1 MQSSYPRQ
9 LALPGP
15 SVPGRMAK
23 NLIAPLL
30 RRRRVLVIIFLIV
43 FLPIAAAVLFLPGDY
58 VSETKIL
65 VQRQR
70 FDPVIT
76 ANSATQDASTTQSM
90 TRLQEEDVD
99 SEIDLLEG
107 DDLLRQVVVQ
117 SGLWDHVPTW
127 RRSLPIPLAP
137 KEERIAKGVR
147 HLRDA
152 LEIEPPNRSNIVT
165 VRYHSSNPKQAAAVL
180 KSLANAYLEKHIEV
194 HRPAGSTE
202 FFKHEVEQNRHNLQQ
217 ATQRLAEFTTR
228 EGVVSADAE
237 NNTLLQKI
245 SEFDASLQNAKG
257 QISSTQQ
264 RIQNLQIQLSKT
276 SPRITTQVKT
286 SAVAIDGLKSHLY
299 ELQAKRSELLT
310 KYQPGYR
317 TVKDI
322 DQQIAD
328 TQAAITKAETSPSAE
343 RTTDEDPVYLLL
355 TSDLAKAQSELA
367 ALRASETQTE
377 RTLADYRARAVRL
390 EQLGNVQQELLRNQ
404 KAAEEIY
411 VASVRKQSDA
421 RLSEALDRSRIM
433 NVAIAEAPGVPALP
447 ASSPGLRL
455 AGGFG
460 FALLVAIALAFI
472 VDYLD
477 PYFRTRVEVEDY
489 LGLPVLASV
498 SPVKMLPA
506 STAGITV
513 NDFPK

>member
-1 MQSSYPRQ
+1 MQRLDQRQ
-9 LALPGP
+9 LLLPGATA
-15 SVPGRMAK
+15 PGRTAR
-23 NLIAPLL
+23 NLLAPLL
-30 RRRRVLVIIFLIV
+30 RRRRVLVITFLIV

-70 FDPVIT
+70 FDPLIT
-76 ANSATQDASTTQSM
+76 ADSATQEASTTQSM
-90 TRLQEEDVD
+90 IRLQEEDVD

-107 DDLLRQVVVQ
+107 DDMLRRVVVQ
-117 SGLWDHVPTW
+117 SGLWEHVPAW
-127 RRSLPIPLAP
+127 RRSLPIPLPP
-137 KEERIAKGVR
+137 KEQRIAEAAR
-147 HLRDA
+147 HLRNA

-165 VRYHSSNPKQAAAVL
+165 VRYHSSDPKQAAAVL
-180 KSLANAYLEKHIEV
+180 KTLAEVYLEKHLEV

-202 FFKHEVEQNRHNLQQ
+202 FFNHEVDLNRSNLQQ
-217 ATQRLAEFTTR
+217 ATERLADFTKR
-228 EGVVSADAE
+228 EGIISADAE
-237 NNTLLQKI
+237 DNTLLQKI
-245 SEFDASLQNAKG
+245 SEFDASLQNTKG
-257 QISSTQQ
+257 QIASTQQ
-264 RIQNLQIQLSKT
+264 RIQNLQAQLRKT

-286 SAVAIDGLKSHLY
+286 SPVAVDGLKSHLY
-299 ELQAKRSELLT
+299 ALEGERSALLT

-328 TQAAITKAETSPSAE
+328 TQAAIATAESSPTAE

-355 TSDLAKAQSELA
+355 SSDLAKSQSELA
-367 ALRASETQTE
+367 ALRASEAQTE
-377 RTLADYRARAVRL
+377 RTLADYRSRAVRL
-390 EQLGNVQQELLRNQ
+390 EQLGNVQRELLRNQ

-433 NVAIAEAPGVPALP
+433 NVEIAEAPDVPALP
-447 ASSPGLRL
+447 VSSPVLRL

-460 FALLVAIALAFI
+460 FALLVAIAVAFI

-498 SPVKMLPA
+498 SPIKMLPA
-506 STAGITV
+506 STAAIVTG
-513 NDFPK
+513 DYSK